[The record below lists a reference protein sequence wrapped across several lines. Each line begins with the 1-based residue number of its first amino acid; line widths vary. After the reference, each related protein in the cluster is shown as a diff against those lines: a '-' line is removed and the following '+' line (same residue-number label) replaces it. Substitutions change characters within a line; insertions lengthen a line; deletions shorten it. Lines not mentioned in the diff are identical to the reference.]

1 MPQIAKVL
9 VANRGEIA
17 VRVIRAARDAGKAS
31 VAVYADQDRDALHVR
46 LADEAYALEGA
57 TSAET
62 YLSID
67 KILSIARRSGADAVH
82 PGYGFLAENADFARA
97 VIAAG
102 LVWIGP
108 SPEAIEA
115 LGDKVTARAVAE
127 KVGAPLA
134 PGTPGPVAG
143 ADEVVA
149 FAETVGLPIAIKAAY
164 GGGGRGLKVARTID
178 EVPELFESAT
188 REAITAFGRGE
199 CFVEKYLDKPRHVE
213 TQCLADAAGNVVV
226 VSTRDCSLQRRHQ
239 KLVEEAPAPFLT
251 DEQNEILYSA
261 SKAILKEVGYVG
273 AGTCEFLIGADGT
286 ISFLEVN
293 TRLQVEHP
301 VSEEVTGIDLVRE
314 QFRLAE
320 GEELGYDDPQPDGHS
335 IEFRINGEDP
345 GRGFLPQPGPI
356 HVFKTFG
363 GPGIRLDS
371 GVTAGDSVSGAFDS
385 LLAKIIVTGRDRAEA
400 LERSRR
406 ALDEFEVAGLP
417 TVLPFHRKVVRDPAF
432 TAEDS
437 VFGVYTRWIE
447 TEFVNDIA
455 PWDGELESPKPAEAR
470 HTVVVE
476 VAGKR
481 LEVSLPDRVAPAPG
495 VSGRPA
501 AVPPSRRSHAPSVV
515 AGASGDAV
523 KSPMQATVVKIA
535 VEEGQQVVKGDLVVV
550 LEAMKMEQPIQAHK
564 DGVIGA
570 INADPGTTVS
580 AGHQLLTIS

>member
-1 MPQIAKVL
+1 MPEFGKVL
-9 VANRGEIA
+9 IANRGEIA
-17 VRVIRAARDAGKAS
+17 VRIIRAARDSGLGS
-31 VAVYADQDRDALHVR
+31 VAVYADQDRDALHSR
-46 LADEAYALEGA
+46 LADESYALEGA
-57 TSAET
+57 TSADT
-62 YLSID
+62 YLSIE
-67 KILSIARRSGADAVH
+67 KILSVARRSGADAVH
-82 PGYGFLAENADFARA
+82 PGYGFLAENSGFARA
-97 VIAAG
+97 VIDAG

-108 SPEAIEA
+108 PPESIDA
-115 LGDKVTARAVAE
+115 LGDKVTARHVAE
-127 KVGAPLA
+127 RVGAPLA
-134 PGTPGPVAG
+134 PGTPGPVSN
-143 ADEVVA
+143 ADEVIA
-149 FAETVGLPIAIKAAY
+149 FAREVGLPVAIKAAY
-164 GGGGRGLKVARTID
+164 GGGGRGLKVAREFD
-178 EVPELFESAT
+178 EIAELFESAT
-188 REAITAFGRGE
+188 REAVSAFGRGE

-251 DEQNEILYSA
+251 PEQTRTLYES
-261 SKAILKEVGYVG
+261 SKAILREVGYVG

-301 VSEEVTGIDLVRE
+301 VSEEVTGVDLVRE
-314 QFRLAE
+314 QFRIAAGGLLE
-320 GEELGYDDPQPDGHS
+320 DGDPEVTGHS

-371 GVTAGDSVSGAFDS
+371 GVTAGDTVSGAFDS

-400 LERSRR
+400 LSRARR

-432 TAEDS
+432 TAEDGN
-437 VFGVYTRWIE
+437 FGVFTRWIE
-447 TEFVNDIA
+447 TEFANDIP
-455 PWDGELESPKPAEAR
+455 PWDGELSDPAPAEAR

-481 LEVSLPDRVAPAPG
+481 LEVSLPDRI
-495 VSGRPA
+495 VSSATAAGRPA
-501 AVPPSRRSHAPSVV
+501 IVPPSRRDHAKTVLS
-515 AGASGDAV
+515 GASGDAV
-523 KSPMQATVVKIA
+523 KAPMQATIVKLA
-535 VEEGQQVVKGDLVVV
+535 VEDGQQVVKGDLVVV

-564 DGVIGA
+564 DGVVGGIDA
-570 INADPGTTVS
+570 SPGTTVS